1 MLCNYLIFLEFLV
14 SLSVFYVFVGD
25 FEGKK
30 KETEKLQIDVK
41 KEKRFWFIVSKN
53 KMIVIAVVVVV
64 VNVDVVVII
73 IILRDYRGR
82 KLFILKPKIK
92 K

>member
-1 MLCNYLIFLEFLV
+1 MLCNYLIFLEFPD
-14 SLSVFYVFVGD
+14 SLSLFYVFVGD
-25 FEGKK
+25 FEGEK

-41 KEKRFWFIVSKN
+41 KEKRFWFIIYKN
-53 KMIVIAVVVVV
+53 KMIVIVVVVVV

>member
-1 MLCNYLIFLEFLV
+1 MLCNYLIFLEFPD

-41 KEKRFWFIVSKN
+41 KEKRFWFIIYQKKLLLLSFV
-53 KMIVIAVVVVV
+53 
-64 VNVDVVVII
+64 VVVII

>member
-1 MLCNYLIFLEFLV
+1 MLCNYLIFLEFPD

-41 KEKRFWFIVSKN
+41 KEKRFWFIILK
-53 KMIVIAVVVVV
+53 KMIVVVVVV

>member
-1 MLCNYLIFLEFLV
+1 
-14 SLSVFYVFVGD
+14 
-25 FEGKK
+25 
-30 KETEKLQIDVK
+30 
-41 KEKRFWFIVSKN
+41 
-53 KMIVIAVVVVV
+53 MIVIVVVAVD
-64 VNVDVVVII
+64 VDVVIIII